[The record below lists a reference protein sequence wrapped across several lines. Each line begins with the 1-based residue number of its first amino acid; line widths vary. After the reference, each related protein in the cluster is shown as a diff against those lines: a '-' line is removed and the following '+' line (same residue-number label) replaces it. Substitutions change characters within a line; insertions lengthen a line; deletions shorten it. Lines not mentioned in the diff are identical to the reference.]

1 VAATDDPWRKVAD
14 ELLGTPELTP
24 LEVAHE
30 SGMDPEQARRLWQAM
45 GFPPVSDDDRLFTR
59 SDVAILREVRR
70 LIEIDVAD
78 RDDVV
83 QLTRVVGQALAR
95 VADAQVTASAT
106 RLEKALRESG
116 AEALDADAIAERVVQ
131 LAPRLERFLA
141 YVWRRHL
148 LASLRRRASLAAEGD
163 SRLAV
168 GFADLVGFTPL
179 SQALEPHELAV
190 TVDRFE
196 AIAYEHVPEHGGRVV
211 KTIGD
216 EVMFATEDPV
226 AAAEIA
232 LSLAEA
238 YHHEKDLPGVR
249 VGLAAGPVLAW
260 EGDLYGP
267 TVNLASRLVNLA
279 HANSV
284 LVSDE
289 LGATLRDVPGFA
301 LKHLRAVHLQGLGR
315 ARSWVLRRAT

>member
-1 VAATDDPWRKVAD
+1 
-14 ELLGTPELTP
+14 
-24 LEVAHE
+24 
-30 SGMDPEQARRLWQAM
+30 
-45 GFPPVSDDDRLFTR
+45 
-59 SDVAILREVRR
+59 
-70 LIEIDVAD
+70 
-78 RDDVV
+78 
-83 QLTRVVGQALAR
+83 
-95 VADAQVTASAT
+95 
-106 RLEKALRESG
+106 
-116 AEALDADAIAERVVQ
+116 
-131 LAPRLERFLA
+131 
-141 YVWRRHL
+141 VWRRHL